1 MKKIRGILEN
11 SYYRIRIIV
20 TFCVFTII
28 LIVIIARTS
37 YLFVHDLYLNQ
48 LKEQVNT
55 VTQLISNQIKPDY
68 LNLLSLGLPT
78 KSAENIFKNIFFRN
92 LDKKLHSEIFIFD
105 KDYRI
110 IISSNTAVRPGTVDQ
125 RLLLNQK
132 EITGL
137 KVHQGIASL
146 PFKGDDNK
154 WYLWGFY
161 RLNPDFCLVVREN
174 ALRLKRVEY
183 FSSLFWYFGL
193 GGILLA
199 VLLGWIM
206 AKSINKP
213 VDKLV
218 KFSNEIGTGKF
229 NPAKP
234 SDMHGEFKILSETM
248 EKMRNDILTNQKEK
262 EDLLAQIAHEIR
274 NPLGGIELLA
284 DLTREDLEKENKK
297 TEYIE
302 KILKEVAGLKKL
314 ISSYLNYSRTV
325 PANPKLIDLTALLN
339 ELNDIFYTTVQKKH
353 AQLRLDV
360 EPGEIYYDEDHLRQI
375 MINLISNSLDFISEG
390 GIIRVSAAK
399 RNLTWK
405 ISVKD
410 NGSGIHADNISR
422 IFEPFYTTKKN
433 GTGLGLAICRK
444 LSGENKSVL
453 TVSSNGTGTTFTLTK
468 EQTNEF

>member
-1 MKKIRGILEN
+1 
-11 SYYRIRIIV
+11 
-20 TFCVFTII
+20 
-28 LIVIIARTS
+28 
-37 YLFVHDLYLNQ
+37 
-48 LKEQVNT
+48 
-55 VTQLISNQIKPDY
+55 
-68 LNLLSLGLPT
+68 
-78 KSAENIFKNIFFRN
+78 
-92 LDKKLHSEIFIFD
+92 
-105 KDYRI
+105 
-110 IISSNTAVRPGTVDQ
+110 
-125 RLLLNQK
+125 
-132 EITGL
+132 
-137 KVHQGIASL
+137 
-146 PFKGDDNK
+146 
-154 WYLWGFY
+154 
-161 RLNPDFCLVVREN
+161 
-174 ALRLKRVEY
+174 
-183 FSSLFWYFGL
+183 
-193 GGILLA
+193 
-199 VLLGWIM
+199 
-206 AKSINKP
+206 
-213 VDKLV
+213 
-218 KFSNEIGTGKF
+218 
-229 NPAKP
+229 
-234 SDMHGEFKILSETM
+234 
-248 EKMRNDILTNQKEK
+248 MRNDILTNQKEK